1 MQRFLD
7 FDDKAGGVVV
17 VDVVV
22 AVVLLQSQE
31 VDLDRRGHG
40 AELVAAPPAAVTTAT
55 GV

>member
-1 MQRFLD
+1 MLD
-7 FDDKAGGVVV
+7 FDDKAGGVVAV
-17 VDVVV
+17 VVVVV